1 VGARA
6 ADLTMEAAAAR
17 APYIVGID
25 DALIRE
31 IHYLTAAAHGS
42 SDVERLPVQ
51 RGTLAAPLAD
61 ELDAL
66 IVCSDL
72 QGIVPGPGGRAEL
85 LGVQV
90 AIVLDDLAAGGAIP
104 PAART
109 GVVLAGDLYSVAA
122 ANRRGGYGD
131 VADVWVAFAERFAWV
146 AGVAGNHDDVSEV
159 TQLGAHIHL
168 LDGDVAVLDGLR
180 IGGVGGIIG
189 DPRKPGR
196 RSQADQLRTIEQVI
210 AGGVDILVLHEGPR
224 GGGRQPG
231 SEAIRATIETAG
243 VGLTICG
250 HDHWRVPLAAHAHGQ
265 ILNVDTRVVVL
276 VAPRS

>member
-1 VGARA
+1 MTHR
-6 ADLTMEAAAAR
+6 LQ
-17 APYIVGID
+17 IVAID
-25 DALIRE
+25 DELVRE
-31 IHYLTAAAHGS
+31 IHYLCAAARGS
-42 SDVERLPVQ
+42 ADVERLPVV
-51 RGTLAAPLAD
+51 RGALAGPLAD
-61 ELDAL
+61 QLDAL

-72 QGIVPGPGGRAEL
+72 QGVVPGPGGRAEL

-90 AIVLDDLAAGGAIP
+90 AVALEELAEAGAIP
-104 PAART
+104 PAARS
-109 GVVLAGDLYSVAA
+109 GVILGGDLYSVSA

-159 TQLGAHIHL
+159 ANLGAGIHL
-168 LDGDVAVLDGLR
+168 LDGEVAELDGLR

-196 RSQADQLRTIEQVI
+196 RSQADQLRAIELVT
-210 AGGVDILVLHEGPR
+210 GRGVDILVLHEGPR
-224 GGGRQPG
+224 GTGRQPG
-231 SEAIRATIETAG
+231 SEAIRTLVEAAG

-250 HDHWRVPLAAHAHGQ
+250 HDHWRVPLASHARGQ

-276 VAPRS
+276 VAPAAPPPAPSA